1 MCYAYLQIIMSVL
14 HLESDDWWWLTRISS
29 WGITGMNAGYVCG
42 FNNHIVLGF
51 VDVVFDKSDC
61 DRYYQ
66 LSLLSIILE
75 SADN

>member
-1 MCYAYLQIIMSVL
+1 
-14 HLESDDWWWLTRISS
+14 
-29 WGITGMNAGYVCG
+29 MNAGYVCG